1 MSAYTLRYGYGF
13 REIVL
18 SAAYIRIHCETQGV
32 GKSDEKGWNV
42 QIMPEKV
49 VFRGSDNLHH
59 FDSESNSTY

>member
-1 MSAYTLRYGYGF
+1 MPRPSSNNSHQEFL
-13 REIVL
+13 L
-18 SAAYIRIHCETQGV
+18 QHCETQGV

>member
-1 MSAYTLRYGYGF
+1 MT
-13 REIVL
+13 
-18 SAAYIRIHCETQGV
+18 HCETQGV

-59 FDSESNSTY
+59 FDLESNSTN